1 MTVLIQTGRP
11 LFEALEP
18 QAPDA
23 LLGLIT
29 AFRAD
34 PRAAKLDLGVG
45 VFRDESGAT
54 PVMRA
59 VKAAEARLL
68 AEQGTKAYL
77 GAEGDAVYTEL
88 LARLLF
94 GPDFVARERLVG
106 VQTPGGTGALRLGAE
121 LIARARPDARVWIGT
136 PTWSNHAPI
145 FRAADLTVVPH
156 AFYNAGTGRVDF
168 GAMMANLREAAPG
181 DILLLH
187 GCCHNPTGAGF
198 TDEQWRDIAAL
209 CDRQGLVPFIDLAY
223 QGLGDGLEE
232 DAAAMR
238 SLVAHLPEALI
249 AYSCD
254 KNFGLYRD
262 RVGAL
267 WVQASTGSEAASAK
281 ANMLMLAR
289 CLWSMPPDHGAAVVR
304 VILETPKLRADW
316 TEELETMRTRLNGL
330 RAALGASHSA
340 LAAIAR
346 QRGMF
351 ALLPLSPA
359 EVAAARER
367 DGIYMAPDGRINIA
381 GLTISA
387 IPVFVRGV
395 APYLDS
401 RRETLP

>member
-1 MTVLIQTGRP
+1 MTIATQMQRP

-18 QAPDA
+18 QLPDA

-29 AFRAD
+29 TFRAD
-34 PRAAKLDLGVG
+34 PRADKLDLGVG

-59 VKAAEARLL
+59 VKAAEAWLL
-68 AEQGTKAYL
+68 GTQQTKAYL
-77 GAEGDAVYTEL
+77 GAEGDAVYTQL
-88 LARLLF
+88 LSHLLF
-94 GPDFVARERLVG
+94 GPDAATQARLVG

-121 LIARARPDARVWIGT
+121 LIARARPNARVWIGA
-136 PTWSNHAPI
+136 PTWPNHAPI
-145 FRAADLTVVPH
+145 FRAAGLTVAPH
-156 AFYNAGTGRVDF
+156 AFYDAQTALVDF
-168 GAMMANLREAAPG
+168 GAMIANLQAATPG
-181 DILLLH
+181 DVLLLH

-198 TDEQWRDIAAL
+198 TSEQWREIAVL
-209 CDRQGLVPFIDLAY
+209 CDSHGLVPFIDIAY

-232 DAAAMR
+232 DAAATR
-238 SLVAHLPEALI
+238 ALVARLPEALI

-267 WVQASTGSEAASAK
+267 WVQGASEAAATTAK
-281 ANMLMLAR
+281 ANMLALTR
-289 CLWSMPPDHGAAVVR
+289 GLWSMPPDHGAALVR
-304 VILETPKLRADW
+304 IILETPDLRADW
-316 TEELETMRTRLNGL
+316 IEELEAMRIRLNAL
-330 RAALGASHSA
+330 RAVLGAAHPA

-359 EVAAARER
+359 DVVAVRER

-387 IPVFVRGV
+387 VPNFVRGV

-401 RRETLP
+401 RREALP